1 MKLNEELNDFK
12 ISVFEQEMKKAQI
25 IMNKYEVLTREYQSQ
40 NKTFQERHQMI
51 IDSESK
57 KRNDIMSNFETH
69 LSQIKAQIKED
80 TEKMEQSNEVLKENE
95 SLKEQYEALIKEI
108 AEKAEMMDN
117 QIQEK
122 EKTSGSIEEEM
133 TSKISNQEDE
143 IKKQIEIYRQQNV
156 VKIEEEKELVKVYND
171 YKKKYEE
178 FSKSMKRSKD
188 TFKVYET
195 EIRGMNSK
203 IQEMQRLKKQL
214 SEKKGK
220 KGGSGNDANASEE
233 ANKLLS
239 QWEQEKE
246 VLAKDREDLKQQC
259 QELQEQIKA
268 IKDGNAARAQ
278 EQLAK

>member
-220 KGGSGNDANASEE
+220 KGSSGNDANASEE

-278 EQLAK
+278 EQLVK

>member
-12 ISVFEQEMKKAQI
+12 ISVFEQEIKKAQI

-220 KGGSGNDANASEE
+220 KGSSGNDANASEE

-246 VLAKDREDLKQQC
+246 VLAKDREDLK
-259 QELQEQIKA
+259 
-268 IKDGNAARAQ
+268 
-278 EQLAK
+278 

>member
-220 KGGSGNDANASEE
+220 KGSSGNDANASEE

>member
-220 KGGSGNDANASEE
+220 KGSSGNDANASEE
-233 ANKLLS
+233 VNKLLS

>member
-1 MKLNEELNDFK
+1 
-12 ISVFEQEMKKAQI
+12 
-25 IMNKYEVLTREYQSQ
+25 
-40 NKTFQERHQMI
+40 
-51 IDSESK
+51 
-57 KRNDIMSNFETH
+57 
-69 LSQIKAQIKED
+69 
-80 TEKMEQSNEVLKENE
+80 
-95 SLKEQYEALIKEI
+95 
-108 AEKAEMMDN
+108 
-117 QIQEK
+117 
-122 EKTSGSIEEEM
+122 M

-220 KGGSGNDANASEE
+220 KGSSGNDANASEE